1 MFPLSDSSIL
11 IKLGAAI
18 DPLLNQRVHA
28 LAAQLNLN
36 PLEGVTE
43 TVPGYASLVV
53 HYDPLIRSQ
62 AEIMDWLS
70 AQLDSNT
77 EAALRPPRQVEIPV
91 IYNGPD
97 LAFVAEHCHLK
108 MADVIRIHSGTE
120 YTVYMMGFMPG
131 FPYLGKL
138 PESLVSPRL
147 ATPRSHV
154 PAGSVAIAGG
164 QTGIYPV
171 DSPGGW
177 QLIGHTCLALYDA
190 RREPPFL
197 LAPGDTVRFIPEQS
211 GA

>member
-11 IKLGAAI
+11 IKLGEAI
-18 DPLLNQRVHA
+18 DPLLNRRVHA
-28 LAAQLNLN
+28 LAAQLSLN
-36 PLEGVTE
+36 PLEGVIE

-53 HYDPLIRSQ
+53 HYDPLARSQ
-62 AEIMDWLS
+62 AEITDWLS
-70 AQLDSNT
+70 AQLDSNI
-77 EAALRPPRQVEIPV
+77 ESALRAPRRVEIPV
-91 IYNGPD
+91 LYNGPD
-97 LAFVAEHCHLK
+97 LAFVAKHCHLK
-108 MADVIRIHSGTE
+108 VADVIRIHSGTD

-138 PESLVSPRL
+138 PESLLTPRL

-164 QTGIYPV
+164 QTGIYPL

-177 QLIGHTCLALYDA
+177 QLIGHTSLALHDA

-197 LAPGDTVRFIPEQS
+197 LAPGDTVRFIPERS

>member
-11 IKLGAAI
+11 IKLGDAI

-28 LAAQLNLN
+28 LAAQLGLN

-53 HYDPLIRSQ
+53 HYDPLVRSQ
-62 AEIMDWLS
+62 AEITDWLS

-77 EAALRPPRQVEIPV
+77 EAALRPPRRIEIPV

-108 MADVIRIHSGTE
+108 VGDVIRIHSETE

-138 PESLVSPRL
+138 PESLVTPRL

-154 PAGSVAIAGG
+154 PAGSVAIAAG

-177 QLIGHTCLALYDA
+177 QLIGHTFLALYDV

-197 LAPGDTVRFIPEQS
+197 LAPGDRVRFIPT
-211 GA
+211 

>member
-11 IKLGAAI
+11 IKLGDAI
-18 DPLLNQRVHA
+18 DPLINQRVHA

-43 TVPGYASLVV
+43 TVPGYASLVI
-53 HYDPLIRSQ
+53 HYDPLVRSQ
-62 AEIMDWLS
+62 AEITDWLS
-70 AQLDSNT
+70 AQLDSNA
-77 EAALRPPRQVEIPV
+77 ESALRPPRRIEIPV
-91 IYNGPD
+91 IYSGPD
-97 LAFVAEHCHLK
+97 LAFVAKHCHLK
-108 MADVIRIHSGTE
+108 VGDVIRIHSETE

-138 PESLVSPRL
+138 PESLVTPRL

-154 PAGSVAIAGG
+154 PAGSVAIAGA

-171 DSPGGW
+171 NSPGGW
-177 QLIGHTCLALYDA
+177 QLIGQTSLPLHDA

-197 LAPGDTVRFIPEQS
+197 LAPGDTVRFIPEQG